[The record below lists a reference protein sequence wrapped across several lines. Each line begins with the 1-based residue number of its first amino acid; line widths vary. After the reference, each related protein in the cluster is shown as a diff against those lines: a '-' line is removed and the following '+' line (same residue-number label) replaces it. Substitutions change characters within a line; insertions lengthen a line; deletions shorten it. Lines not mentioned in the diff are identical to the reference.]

1 MIHQVAVFG
10 QLFVLDVDPPMCRIR
25 SKNIWSK
32 RMQSMRC
39 PIVCVRIVRCRDDTV
54 DYFDM
59 HFVDNSQPIVEDS
72 LQSFHLIHHRRL
84 WAHRWRIFAP
94 ALLIFLEPPSTT
106 ATASY
111 HHPYR
116 PGRRWRFHCHR
127 CTSAASFSNVQAHH
141 AHQLIEWMSLVSV
154 WVRVVSA
161 TICPAIRF
169 MLKIIKRN
177 GSVELISTRK
187 KTNDKC
193 W

>member
-10 QLFVLDVDPPMCRIR
+10 QLFVLAADPPMCRIQ
-25 SKNIWSK
+25 SKNIWRK

-39 PIVCVRIVRCRDDTV
+39 PIVCVRIVRCRDDID

-59 HFVDNSQPIVEDS
+59 HSVDNSPTILEDS
-72 LQSFHLIHHRRL
+72 LQNFHLIHHRRL

-94 ALLIFLEPPSTT
+94 ALLVFLSPPSAT

-111 HHPYR
+111 HHPHR
-116 PGRRWRFHCHR
+116 PSRRWCFHCHR
-127 CTSAASFSNVQAHH
+127 CTSAASFSDVQAHH

-154 WVRVVSA
+154 WGRVMLA
-161 TICPAIRF
+161 IIRPAIRF

-177 GSVELISTRK
+177 GNVELFSTREK
-187 KTNDKC
+187 IK